1 MRTRMKANLEFFVK
15 ELVED
20 KKSVKIDLEESSD
33 TIVMKIRLSEKDR
46 GAVIGVNGK
55 RIKALKEVVHMDGF
69 KTGKKVRLEV
79 V

>member
-1 MRTRMKANLEFFVK
+1 MKTNLEFFVK

-20 KKSVKIDLEESSD
+20 KKSVRIDLEENSD
-33 TIVMKIRLSEKDR
+33 TIVLKIHLAEKDR